1 VGQTFLSAFVFSSF
15 ALGYAVFRLLQYYG
29 QWQGFRGRMTQLPAW
44 ARLLITLAALPGI
57 VLIALSILAFLVSL
71 LALLLLTV
79 PLYRFLTA
87 LCGVKPGEV
96 VPAGTGGF
104 GPLPEGM
111 EAVIDQE
118 GEASPV
124 SPPSSPE
131 VSVVDQQESE
141 PRRARRQIDVKIVE

>member
-1 VGQTFLSAFVFSSF
+1 MS
-15 ALGYAVFRLLQYYG
+15 
-29 QWQGFRGRMTQLPAW
+29 QLPSW

-118 GEASPV
+118 GGASV
-124 SPPSSPE
+124 SSSPE
-131 VSVVDQQESE
+131 VSVVESPQESE
-141 PRRARRQIDVKIVE
+141 PRPARRQIDVKIVE

>member
-1 VGQTFLSAFVFSSF
+1 M
-15 ALGYAVFRLLQYYG
+15 FRLLQYYG

-44 ARLLITLAALPGI
+44 ARLLLTLAALPGI

-104 GPLPEGM
+104 GPVPEGM
-111 EAVIDQE
+111 EAMIDE
-118 GEASPV
+118 GGASPPV
-124 SPPSSPE
+124 SAVVESPE
-131 VSVVDQQESE
+131 ESE

>member
-1 VGQTFLSAFVFSSF
+1 M
-15 ALGYAVFRLLQYYG
+15 FRLLQYYG

-44 ARLLITLAALPGI
+44 ARLLITLAALPGV

-96 VPAGTGGF
+96 VPAGTSGF

-111 EAVIDQE
+111 EAVIDQV

>member
-1 VGQTFLSAFVFSSF
+1 M
-15 ALGYAVFRLLQYYG
+15 FRLLNYYG
-29 QWQGFRGRMTQLPAW
+29 QWQGFRGSMSQLPSW
-44 ARLLITLAALPGI
+44 ARLLITLAALPGV

-87 LCGVKPGEV
+87 LWGVKPGEV

-118 GEASPV
+118 GGASV
-124 SPPSSPE
+124 SSSPE
-131 VSVVDQQESE
+131 VSVVESPQESE

>member
-1 VGQTFLSAFVFSSF
+1 
-15 ALGYAVFRLLQYYG
+15 
-29 QWQGFRGRMTQLPAW
+29 MTQLPAW
-44 ARLLITLAALPGI
+44 ARLLLTLAALPGI

-118 GEASPV
+118 GEAPES
-124 SPPSSPE
+124 PSSPE
-131 VSVVDQQESE
+131 VSVVESPQESE

>member
-1 VGQTFLSAFVFSSF
+1 M
-15 ALGYAVFRLLQYYG
+15 FRLLNYYG

-118 GEASPV
+118 GGASV
-124 SPPSSPE
+124 SSSPE
-131 VSVVDQQESE
+131 VSVVESSQESE

>member
-44 ARLLITLAALPGI
+44 ARLLITLVALPGI

-104 GPLPEGM
+104 GPLPDGM
-111 EAVIDQE
+111 EAVIDQDGE
-118 GEASPV
+118 GS
-124 SPPSSPE
+124 SPSSPE
-131 VSVVDQQESE
+131 VSVVESPQESE

>member
-1 VGQTFLSAFVFSSF
+1 M
-15 ALGYAVFRLLQYYG
+15 FRLLQYYG

-44 ARLLITLAALPGI
+44 ARLLITLAALPGV

-118 GEASPV
+118 GEATA
-124 SPPSSPE
+124 PSSPE

>member
-1 VGQTFLSAFVFSSF
+1 M
-15 ALGYAVFRLLQYYG
+15 FRLLNYYG

-44 ARLLITLAALPGI
+44 ARLLITLAAVPGI

-104 GPLPEGM
+104 GPVPEGM
-111 EAVIDQE
+111 ETIIDEE
-118 GEASPV
+118 GG
-124 SPPSSPE
+124 SPP
-131 VSVVDQQESE
+131 VSVVETPEESQ
-141 PRRARRQIDVKIVE
+141 PQRARRQIEVKIVE

>member
-1 VGQTFLSAFVFSSF
+1 MDR
-15 ALGYAVFRLLQYYG
+15 FRTYYG
-29 QWQGFRGRMTQLPAW
+29 NFQTVRGRIGGLPEW
-44 ARLLITLAALPGI
+44 AKGLVFLAALPGI
-57 VLIALSILAFLVSL
+57 VLAALSILAFLVSI

-118 GEASPV
+118 VEATV
-124 SPPSSPE
+124 SPSSPE
-131 VSVVDQQESE
+131 VSVVDQESE

>member
-1 VGQTFLSAFVFSSF
+1 M
-15 ALGYAVFRLLQYYG
+15 FRLLQYYG

-44 ARLLITLAALPGI
+44 ARLLLTLVAIPGI
-57 VLIALSILAFLVSL
+57 LLIALSILAFLVSL

-118 GEASPV
+118 GGASV
-124 SPPSSPE
+124 SSSP
-131 VSVVDQQESE
+131 
-141 PRRARRQIDVKIVE
+141 